1 MKASKIRPK
10 VVCFDLGGVLV
21 RICRSWGEAC
31 KYASLLPR
39 PGEPES
45 LLTWADER
53 RRLIDD
59 YQRGAMQCDA
69 YYRRLSELTQGQ
81 YTASDTEA
89 IHRSWI
95 IGEYVGVGD
104 VLQRIRDAGGV
115 RAACLSNTNVAHWKR
130 LLDERDM
137 YPSLGLLDVPLLSH
151 ELGHIKPEEA
161 IYAAAEERLG
171 ARGNEILFF
180 DDLHEN
186 IAGARAAGWSAEL
199 IDHAAETAPQ
209 LHRWLDAY
217 GV

>member
-1 MKASKIRPK
+1 MKVSQVRPK
-10 VVCFDLGGVLV
+10 VVCFDLGGVLL

-31 KYASLLPR
+31 TYAALLPR

-45 LLTWADER
+45 LLAWADDR

-59 YQRGAMQCDA
+59 YQRGALSCEA
-69 YYRRLSELTQGQ
+69 YYQRLAALTQGQ
-81 YTASDTEA
+81 YTATDTEA
-89 IHRSWI
+89 IHRSWL
-95 IGEYVGVGD
+95 IGEYEGVGD
-104 VLQRIRDAGGV
+104 VLERIRKAGGV
-115 RAACLSNTNVAHWKR
+115 RTACLSNTNVAHWKR
-130 LLDERDM
+130 LLDERDV
-137 YPSLGLLDVPLLSH
+137 YPSLALLDVALLSH

-161 IYAAAEERLG
+161 IYAVAEERLG

-186 IAGARAAGWSAEL
+186 VDGARALGWSAEC
-199 IDHAAETAPQ
+199 IDHALETAPQ